1 MSPED
6 MLGPRGQL
14 DLNSLPPPGRT
25 QGPEQEAEDEAVNR
39 SCGLPV
45 APPTHILPDHMYPT
59 YLISF
64 Y

>member
-14 DLNSLPPPGRT
+14 DLNSLPP
-25 QGPEQEAEDEAVNR
+25 EEDEAVNR